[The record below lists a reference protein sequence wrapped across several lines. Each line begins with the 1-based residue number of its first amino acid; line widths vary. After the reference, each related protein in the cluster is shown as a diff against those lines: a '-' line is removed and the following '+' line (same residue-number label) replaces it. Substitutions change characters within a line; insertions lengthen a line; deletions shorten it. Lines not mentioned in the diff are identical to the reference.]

1 MLKKYICNLFFKYK
15 YYKLIFNLLKQ
26 YLIHKLQLCYKNSV
40 LFEYSTI
47 LYLYI
52 LIFMEIH

>member
-1 MLKKYICNLFFKYK
+1 M
-15 YYKLIFNLLKQ
+15 FNLLKQ

-47 LYLYI
+47 GTGI
-52 LIFMEIH
+52 CIF